1 MPILLGSAPA
11 LARAFFGRG
20 VGEQSCRRAAQAFAV
35 DIHAGLHPSIWA
47 RHQQIWH
54 GPARGVQSIFKRPRC
69 SQLCIPIE
77 ALQG

>member
-11 LARAFFGRG
+11 LARAFLGRG